1 MKLQERIKSD
11 LKQAML
17 DKNENRKSLLRVFI
31 GEMNR
36 IGKDVSDEDIIKILR
51 KMKENAEMMKNDVEV
66 SIINEYLP
74 VTISYGQ
81 TKSIITN
88 IITENGFSGMRDM
101 GKVIVELKK
110 LPIVNMIDLKMAN
123 QIIKELLE

>member
-1 MKLQERIKSD
+1 MKLQERIQTD

-17 DKNENRKSLLRVFI
+17 DKNENKKSLLRVFI

-36 IGKDVSDEDIIKILR
+36 IGKEVSDEEIIKILR
-51 KMKENAEMMKNDVEV
+51 KMKENAEIMKNDVEV

-74 VTISYGQ
+74 VTIGYSQ

-88 IITENGFSGMRDM
+88 IITENGFSGMKDM

-110 LPIVNMIDLKMAN
+110 SPIINMVDLKMAS
-123 QIIKELLE
+123 QISKELLS